1 MKYLIVGLGN
11 IGDEYVNTRHN
22 AGFTLIDALAKSL
35 NASFLVDRYASVANT
50 SYKSRQ
56 LVLIKPSTYMNLS
69 GKAVH
74 YWMQKEKIPIENILV
89 LVDDLSLPYGTLRM
103 KGKGSAGGHN
113 GLKNIEEL
121 LGSENYARMRFGV
134 GNNFSKG
141 KQVDFVLGQWTDE
154 ENSQLPAITEKATTA
169 IQMYLTVGIEKA
181 MTFVNQK

>member
-35 NASFLVDRYASVANT
+35 HASFLVDRYASVANT

-169 IQMYLTVGIEKA
+169 IQMYLTVGVEKA

>member
-1 MKYLIVGLGN
+1 M
-11 IGDEYVNTRHN
+11 
-22 AGFTLIDALAKSL
+22 
-35 NASFLVDRYASVANT
+35 
-50 SYKSRQ
+50 
-56 LVLIKPSTYMNLS
+56 
-69 GKAVH
+69 
-74 YWMQKEKIPIENILV
+74 
-89 LVDDLSLPYGTLRM
+89 
-103 KGKGSAGGHN
+103 
-113 GLKNIEEL
+113 KNIEEL

>member
-1 MKYLIVGLGN
+1 
-11 IGDEYVNTRHN
+11 
-22 AGFTLIDALAKSL
+22 
-35 NASFLVDRYASVANT
+35 
-50 SYKSRQ
+50 
-56 LVLIKPSTYMNLS
+56 MNLS

-169 IQMYLTVGIEKA
+169 IQMYLTVGVEKA